1 MRETSWELRG
11 LRFTGLEWGE
21 PVGVPTLLLH
31 GYLDHAGS
39 WSRVAERLPG
49 WRIALDL
56 RGHGHSAWA
65 GPGQSYHFA
74 EYVADVDALV
84 AKLGRVRL
92 VGHSMGGTI
101 ASLFAGARPERVE
114 RLVSVDGLGLADG
127 GAGARER
134 MVQFLDGIH
143 HPRPHRVL
151 PTVEAA
157 ALRLRAAWPRLDP
170 EWALALAARGT
181 RPAEGGVVWA
191 YDPKHRVRAATPYRQ
206 DQHEHFLR
214 ALRCPVLSIHP
225 SDSLFAAADVAR
237 IEAAVPDLRVAEL
250 PGAGH
255 MAQLE
260 APVALAA
267 LVADFIESP

>member
-1 MRETSWELRG
+1 M
-11 LRFTGLEWGE
+11 
-21 PVGVPTLLLH
+21 
-31 GYLDHAGS
+31 
-39 WSRVAERLPG
+39 
-49 WRIALDL
+49 
-56 RGHGHSAWA
+56 
-65 GPGQSYHFA
+65 
-74 EYVADVDALV
+74 
-84 AKLGRVRL
+84 
-92 VGHSMGGTI
+92 
-101 ASLFAGARPERVE
+101 LFR
-114 RLVSVDGLGLADG
+114 S
-127 GAGARER
+127 
-134 MVQFLDGIH
+134 
-143 HPRPHRVL
+143 
-151 PTVEAA
+151 
-157 ALRLRAAWPRLDP
+157 RLDP